1 MATMSQMLFS
11 MPTVMSAVSLKY
23 YVEDFQFKRLGY
35 PRVVIPKDEK
45 NGYSVL
51 AAIICDV
58 CPKR

>member
-1 MATMSQMLFS
+1 MATMPQMLFS

-58 CPKR
+58 